1 VVRGESSV
9 NKVYVAL
16 AILIVIL
23 IMFTFLFSGNQLI
36 LAIVESKYLT
46 EGWDDSGDHFYDER
60 LLGLEKQA
68 SIKYGLDDDY
78 VYSAFLRVTTI
89 KTLFTMSEEELLEKT
104 KETVIQSA
112 AEKNITLNETSIFKS
127 SRVLD
132 NGHKT
137 TYIIYNGTIILNNY
151 SEQIA
156 ILGETWNCALSGT
169 SIICIG
175 FAQVTDNSNNLGYN
189 YTALAKV
196 LGDREGT
203 FVERFSSYD
212 FIKDEGLI
220 FNVKCH

>member
-1 VVRGESSV
+1 VVRGKSSV

-16 AILIVIL
+16 AVLIVIL
-23 IMFTFLFSGNQLI
+23 IIFTFLFSGNQLI
-36 LAIVESKYLT
+36 LAIVEFEYLT
-46 EGWDDSGDHFYDER
+46 EGWDDSGEHFYDE
-60 LLGLEKQA
+60 GIFDLEKQA

-104 KETVIQSA
+104 KETIIQSA
-112 AEKNITLNETSIFKS
+112 TEKNITLNKTSMFKS

-137 TYIIYNGTIILNNY
+137 TYIIYSGAITSNNY
-151 SEQIA
+151 SEQIV
-156 ILGETWNCALSGT
+156 IIGETWNCARSGT

-175 FAQVTDNSNNLGYN
+175 FAQITDNSNNLDYN

-196 LGDREGT
+196 LGDKEGT
-203 FVERFSSYD
+203 
-212 FIKDEGLI
+212 
-220 FNVKCH
+220 NVQRLNS